1 MGYVRGHFGED
12 DNQPCRGR
20 SNRKKAGNGSRR
32 RSRRYNRDEY
42 MESGMLGAGLLAKL
56 KGAIQG
62 AVKKGAKSGA
72 ENIKS
77 GTISAITTTV
87 LNDPKVQSAMSE
99 SAKQQ
104 AAEALAQQAEA
115 SISKT
120 QAFLK
125 SPQAKYLAWGAAAL
139 GAYLIARQLYA
150 RKKSA
155 LI

>member
-1 MGYVRGHFGED
+1 MGYVKGHFGEEE
-12 DNQPCRGR
+12 NAQPRA
-20 SNRKKAGNGSRR
+20 RKPVKSGERR
-32 RSRRYNRDEY
+32 RRRRRYNRDEY
-42 MESGMLGAGLLAKL
+42 MESGMLGQGLLAKL
-56 KGAIQG
+56 KGAIKG
-62 AVKKGAKSGA
+62 AVTKGAKSGA

-125 SPQAKYLAWGAAAL
+125 SPQAKYLGWGLAAVA
-139 GAYLIARQLYA
+139 AYLVARQLTK
-150 RKKSA
+150 KKSA